1 MPSTRSTEPDIDS
14 PKSEANLGLSARMS
28 LRQRILAV
36 NIIAVLLLAGSFF
49 YLDSYRKRLVDER
62 IKSVTI
68 EAEIVLAA
76 LPRIAAADH
85 VTFLAGVSRKTGT
98 RFRLADEGG
107 NIVADGWQ
115 PGVPQFGL
123 RDPSFEPWQRDVAR
137 WLDDI
142 IETIADRT
150 DPKLFEGFTPPA
162 RWPINASGWSL
173 APDRTHIVWS
183 TRQTSGETPFHL
195 MAEANARDIRRLV
208 RAERERL
215 AWIIAAVSLISVLL
229 SLFLART
236 IERPLRAL
244 AVAALRVRHGRD
256 REVVVPR
263 LPARRDEIGLLA
275 RALSDM
281 THALRQRI
289 DATEAFAADVAH
301 ELKNPLASL
310 SSAAQSL
317 RSVKKADL
325 RRQLEDVIA
334 SDVVRLD
341 RLITD
346 ISELSRL
353 DARLARTRFESVDLG
368 KIIAGI
374 VANRVARGIGG
385 EVAVAFARPLDNTA
399 IVSGDASQL
408 SRVIENLLS
417 NAISF
422 SPENGLVRIAA
433 TRDDGSVQI
442 SIEDEG
448 PGIPEHVR
456 EAVFERFHSDRPD
469 SEAFGQH
476 SGLGLSIA
484 RTIIEGHGG
493 SITASD
499 RGSGLS
505 GARLIVRL
513 PALGLEQ

>member
-1 MPSTRSTEPDIDS
+1 MPSTHSMELDTDS
-14 PKSEANLGLSARMS
+14 PKVDHSLGLSARMS

-62 IKSVTI
+62 INRVTI

-76 LPRIAAADH
+76 LPRIAPANH
-85 VTFLAGVSRKTGT
+85 VTFLASVSRKTGT
-98 RFRLADEGG
+98 RFRLADDKGT
-107 NIVADGWQ
+107 IVADGWQ
-115 PGVPQFGL
+115 PGIPKFAL
-123 RDPSFEPWQRDVAR
+123 RDPTTEPWQRGAAR
-137 WLDDI
+137 WLDDV

-150 DPKLFEGFTPPA
+150 EPKLFDGFAAPA
-162 RWPINASGWSL
+162 AWPQNASGWSL

-183 TRQTSGETPFHL
+183 SQQAEPGSFHL

-256 REVVVPR
+256 REVVIPR

-317 RSVKKADL
+317 RNVKQPEL
-325 RRQLEDVIA
+325 RNQLEDVIA
-334 SDVVRLD
+334 QDVVRLD

-353 DARLARTRFESVDLG
+353 DARLARTRFEPVDLG
-368 KIIAGI
+368 KMVAGI
-374 VANRVARGIGG
+374 VAHRVARGIEG

-399 IVSGDASQL
+399 LVSGDPSQL

-433 TRDDGSVQI
+433 TRDDDHVQI
-442 SIEDEG
+442 TIEDEG
-448 PGIPEHVR
+448 PGIPEHAR

-469 SEAFGQH
+469 GEAFGEH

-493 SITASD
+493 GIVASD
-499 RGSGLS
+499 RGTGVS
-505 GARLIVRL
+505 GARLVVRL
-513 PALGLEQ
+513 PALDSAR

>member
-1 MPSTRSTEPDIDS
+1 MPSIRSTEPDTDS
-14 PKSEANLGLSARMS
+14 PKVEASLGLSARMS

-62 IKSVTI
+62 INRVTI

-76 LPRIAAADH
+76 LSRIAPADH
-85 VTFLAGVSRKTGT
+85 VAFLASVSRKTGT
-98 RFRLADEGG
+98 RFRVAGESG
-107 NIVADGWQ
+107 NIIADGWQ
-115 PGVPQFGL
+115 AGVPRFAL
-123 RDPSFEPWQRDVAR
+123 RDPASEPWQRGAAR
-137 WLDDI
+137 WLDDV

-150 DPKLFEGFTPPA
+150 EPKQFEGFAPPA
-162 RWPINASGWSL
+162 RWPINRSGWSL

-183 TRQTSGETPFHL
+183 TRSTQEENSFRL

-215 AWIIAAVSLISVLL
+215 AWIIAAVSLVSVLL

-244 AVAALRVRHGRD
+244 AVSALRVRHGRD

-317 RSVKKADL
+317 RSVTKPDL

-334 SDVVRLD
+334 SDVIRLD

-353 DARLARTRFESVDLG
+353 DARLARTRFEPVDLG
-368 KIIAGI
+368 RMIAGI
-374 VANRVARGIGG
+374 VADRVARGIEG
-385 EVAVAFARPLDNTA
+385 EVAVAFARPLDRTA
-399 IVSGDASQL
+399 MVSGDPSQL

-422 SPENGLVRIAA
+422 SPQNGLVRIAA
-433 TRDDGSVQI
+433 TRDDGTVQI
-442 SIEDEG
+442 VIEDEG
-448 PGIPEHVR
+448 PGIPEHAR

-469 SEAFGQH
+469 NEAFGEH

-493 SITASD
+493 AIAASD
-499 RGSGLS
+499 RGPQVS
-505 GARLIVRL
+505 GARLVVRL
-513 PALGLEQ
+513 PVLDSAR